1 MRECYTLRSVLTS
14 PPLVTLM
21 ICIALD
27 TTLPHSTCTGP
38 GQVPTPVATPTLMT
52 TPTPLATPTQTAVP
66 TPFATPT
73 PVNAGVAAA
82 GVTGNACCLVA
93 QCGLLSAHSL
103 LLVSLQCSLV
113 QCWLDVPV
121 VVVWVIFTTMYSFTT
136 MQGWASSSVYT
147 QCFAHFVEG

>member
-1 MRECYTLRSVLTS
+1 MHECYTLRSLYTHPLT
-14 PPLVTLM
+14 TLM
-21 ICIALD
+21 ICVALD
-27 TTLPHSTCTGP
+27 TTLLHSTCTGP
-38 GQVPTPVATPTLMT
+38 GQVPTPMATPTLMA
-52 TPTPLATPTQTAVP
+52 TPIPLATPTRAAVP

-73 PVNAGVAAA
+73 PVNASVAAA
-82 GVTGNACCLVA
+82 GVTGNACCLMV

-121 VVVWVIFTTMYSFTT
+121 VVVWGIFTTMYSSTT
-136 MQGWASSSVYT
+136 MQGWTSNSVYT